1 VSLFPLYLLPARIR
15 TFKQKNDTTDRVS
28 ILWARD
34 RRPEGLEVSDVR
46 WLVAT
51 TKPHR
56 ELWAAEN
63 CHAQG
68 FVSYRPMLLK
78 RQRQPTAG
86 SRSRFVA
93 APLFPAYLFIQL
105 SEQWPRLLNT
115 FAVTGVIRYGDNP
128 AWLPDKAVQQLRQRE
143 INGIIQLPKPEP
155 GQRVHIVR
163 GSFIHHDG
171 LFAGMAS
178 HDRVKVLLDVLGRR
192 LKVFVPADAVQ
203 LAA

>member
-1 VSLFPLYLLPARIR
+1 L
-15 TFKQKNDTTDRVS
+15 
-28 ILWARD
+28 
-34 RRPEGLEVSDVR
+34 SDVR

-78 RQRQPTAG
+78 RQRQPTAT

-105 SEQWPRLLNT
+105 TEHWPRLLNT
-115 FAVTGVIRYGDNP
+115 FGVTGVIRHGEVP
-128 AWLPDKAVQQLRQRE
+128 AWIADKTLQQLRQRE
-143 INGIIQLPKPEP
+143 VHGIIQLPKPEP
-155 GQRVHIVR
+155 GQRLRIVR
-163 GSFIHHDG
+163 GSFAHHDG
-171 LFAGMAS
+171 LFVGMAS
-178 HDRVKVLLDVLGRR
+178 HDRIKVLLEVLGRR

-203 LAA
+203 LAAA